1 MLRLWLFGLL
11 LSATQVWAAQTAEQK
26 QQKRI
31 IALAPHVVEQLFE
44 IGAGE
49 QIIGTS
55 SYADYPEAAKAIPRV
70 GNYARLQVEKILQ
83 LQPDLIIAWHS
94 GNPSEDLQR
103 LEKYGIPI
111 VYSKPKQL
119 EDVAI
124 ELEMLGVET
133 GREQKAKQVAQR
145 YLQRLAKLRK
155 SYQHKKPIKVFYE
168 LWPRPL
174 RTVANQAW
182 PQQQLEVCAAENPFI
197 HAQGDYPQVGLEQ
210 VVLQLPMV
218 IIQPTQHSADSPEAM
233 VWQKWPQVPAVK
245 HKQII
250 HPDADK
256 VHRMTSRML
265 DELELMCQRLE
276 QSREYYQQL
285 KQ

>member
-1 MLRLWLFGLL
+1 VILRRYILVLLFCAQNL
-11 LSATQVWAAQTAEQK
+11 AAETREQK

-49 QIIGTS
+49 QIIGTT
-55 SYADYPEAAKAIPRV
+55 SYADYPKKAKSILRV

-94 GNPSEDLQR
+94 GNPSEDIQR

-111 VYSKPKQL
+111 IYSKPKDL
-119 EDVAI
+119 EDVAT
-124 ELEMLGVET
+124 ELETLGEIT
-133 GREQKAKQVAQR
+133 GREAQAKRVANKYR
-145 YLQRLAKLRK
+145 QRLLQLRQT
-155 SYQHKKPIKVFYE
+155 YQHKQPVKIFYE

-174 RTVANQAW
+174 RTVANLAW
-182 PQQQLEVCAAENPFI
+182 PQQQLEVCGAQNPFV

-210 VVLQLPMV
+210 VVLHLPLA
-218 IIQPTQHSADSPEAM
+218 IIQPTQHSADSPPAM
-233 VWQKWPQVPAVK
+233 IWQKWPQIPAVK
-245 HKQII
+245 HQQILR
-250 HPDADK
+250 PNADK

-265 DELELMCQRLE
+265 DELELLCQQLE
-276 QSREYYQQL
+276 ETRQYYQNITD
-285 KQ
+285 